1 MTQADDTP
9 PVPPRPEPQRPGAAA
24 GAAPRDAA
32 GPVTADPPHSRAVA
46 RAVRRTRRAMVAERT
61 LRCFWPLAA
70 LLAVVWSALAF
81 GLAERL
87 APRELAVLLAL
98 SAAGAGV
105 LAWRGVAAFRWPHLA
120 DARARVDATLPG
132 RPLAGLADRP
142 AANADDPGA
151 RMVWAAHR
159 RRLERAAAA
168 ARPVAADLRLAARDP
183 LALRLAA
190 LVVLLSALVFARGE
204 GAVTAVQGLVG
215 GGAAP
220 VAQGPSYEGWV
231 EPPDYT
237 GRPSVYLPEVAAGVP
252 LSLPVGSRVTLR
264 VYGTPDQFRLSEAVS
279 AQGGTRI
286 DATDAGVGTASFELA
301 HDGGVT
307 LERSGHPLAA
317 WTFVAEPDLP
327 PVIALDGA
335 IEAGPAGETR
345 LPFVAQDDHG
355 IASARAEIS
364 LDPDRADRRYGLA
377 IPPEPRPALTVDLP
391 LPMTGAG
398 RDVHEIMVED
408 FATHPFAGLP
418 VTIRL
423 TATDG
428 RGQVGAAAPIAAVL
442 PGRRFYDPVAAALVE
457 QRRDLLWSTGN
468 ARRVVEVLRAVT
480 WRADLEFGSARAYL
494 VVRTALRRLAEAT
507 EQGTVAAVRD
517 DVAGALWMA
526 ALLLEEGGLG
536 DAAQRLA
543 QAKERLQ
550 EALRSGADDQEIARL
565 MDELRQAT
573 RDYMEQMARE
583 AIERGES
590 QQAEAPPSGQTMTPD
605 QIQQLMDRVQE
616 LSEQGRKAEAEAL
629 LEMLQQMLE
638 NMEIQMTQG
647 QPGQGQQGQGQGQQ
661 GQGQQAMRGL
671 SDTLREQQGLA
682 DESFQQ
688 LQREFRE
695 SQQDGGGDQGQGQ
708 GQGQQG
714 RAPDG
719 PAPGRDELAR
729 RQEALRELLE
739 DLRKG
744 LPGAGGEGTEQALR
758 EAERNMGE
766 ASRGLEQGDTSGALD
781 RQSEAIDRLREGIR
795 ALGDEMRQA
804 EGQGAPQPGDGES
817 ASPRDTDPL
826 GRPLGARGGIGSGDE
841 MLPGADARARARQLL
856 DEIRRRSGEMGRP
869 EIELD
874 YLRRLLDQ
882 F

>member
-1 MTQADDTP
+1 MTQAKDTP
-9 PVPPRPEPQRPGAAA
+9 PVSTRPEPQPSGS
-24 GAAPRDAA
+24 AA
-32 GPVTADPPHSRAVA
+32 GPAPRGTTDLVAEDPPHTRAVSRAI
-46 RAVRRTRRAMVAERT
+46 RRTRRAMVAERI

-70 LLAVVWSALAF
+70 LLAIVWSALAF
-81 GLAERL
+81 GLAEMVAL
-87 APRELAVLLAL
+87 RELAALLAL
-98 SAAGAGV
+98 SAAGAGA
-105 LAWRGVAAFRWPHLA
+105 LAWRGLALFRWPHLA

-151 RMVWAAHR
+151 RLVWAAHR

-190 LVVLLSALVFARGE
+190 LVVLISALVFSRGE
-204 GAVTAVQGLVG
+204 GAVTAVQGALTG
-215 GGAAP
+215 GPASVAA
-220 VAQGPSYEGWV
+220 GPSYEGWI

-237 GRPSVYLPEVAAGVP
+237 GRPAVYLPEVASGAP

-264 VYGTPDQFRLSEAVS
+264 VYGVPDQFRLSEAVS

-286 DATDAGVGTASFELA
+286 DAAESGVGTASFELA
-301 HDGGVT
+301 RDGTVT
-307 LERSGHPLAA
+307 LERAGRPLAA
-317 WTFVAEPDLP
+317 WSFVAEPDLP

-345 LPFVAQDDHG
+345 LPFAAQDDHG
-355 IASARAEIS
+355 IAAARVEIS
-364 LDPDRADRRYGLA
+364 LDPGRADRRYGLA
-377 IPPEPRPALTVDLP
+377 VPPEPRPALTADLP

-408 FATHPFAGLP
+408 FSTHPFAGLP

-428 RGQVGAAAPIAAVL
+428 RGQIGAAAPIAAVL

-457 QRRDLLWSTGN
+457 QRRDLLWSTEN
-468 ARRVVEVLRAVT
+468 ARRVTAVLRAVT
-480 WRADLEFGSARAYL
+480 WKADTDFGSARAYL
-494 VVRTALRRLAEAT
+494 VVRTALRRLGDAVA
-507 EQGTVAAVRD
+507 QGTVADVRD
-517 DVAGALWMA
+517 EVAGALWMA

-550 EALRSGADDQEIARL
+550 EALRNGAEDQEIARL

-590 QQAEAPPSGQTMTPD
+590 QQAEATPPGQTMSQD

-638 NMEIQMTQG
+638 NMEMQMTQG
-647 QPGQGQQGQGQGQQ
+647 QPGQGQEGQ

-695 SQQDGGGDQGQGQ
+695 GQQGGGSNQGQGQ
-708 GQGQQG
+708 GQEG
-714 RAPDG
+714 RAPEG
-719 PAPGRDELAR
+719 SPPGREELAR
-729 RQEALRELLE
+729 RQEALRQLLE
-739 DLRKG
+739 DLREG
-744 LPGAGGEGTEQALR
+744 LPGAGGEGAEQALR

-781 RQSEAIDRLREGIR
+781 RQSEAIDRLREGMR

-804 EGQGAPQPGDGES
+804 EGQGTPQPGEGEG

-841 MLPGADARARARQLL
+841 MLPGADAGARARQLL
-856 DEIRRRSGEMGRP
+856 DEIRRRSGDMGRP

>member
-1 MTQADDTP
+1 MP
-9 PVPPRPEPQRPGAAA
+9 
-24 GAAPRDAA
+24 
-32 GPVTADPPHSRAVA
+32 
-46 RAVRRTRRAMVAERT
+46 
-61 LRCFWPLAA
+61 
-70 LLAVVWSALAF
+70 
-81 GLAERL
+81 
-87 APRELAVLLAL
+87 
-98 SAAGAGV
+98 
-105 LAWRGVAAFRWPHLA
+105 
-120 DARARVDATLPG
+120 RARVDATLPG

-480 WRADLEFGSARAYL
+480 WRADSEFGSARAYL

>member
-1 MTQADDTP
+1 MTQAQDTP
-9 PVPPRPEPQRPGAAA
+9 PVSTRPEPQRPGAAA
-24 GAAPRDAA
+24 GSDPRATSDLV
-32 GPVTADPPHSRAVA
+32 PEDPPHARAVA
-46 RAVRRTRRAMVAERT
+46 RAVRRTRRAMVAERL

-81 GLAERL
+81 GLAELVATRDL
-87 APRELAVLLAL
+87 AALLAL
-98 SAAGAGV
+98 SAAGAGA
-105 LAWRGVAAFRWPHLA
+105 LAWRGLALFRWPHLA

-151 RMVWAAHR
+151 RLVWAAHR

-190 LVVLLSALVFARGE
+190 LVVLFSALVFARGE
-204 GAVTAVQGLVG
+204 GAVTAVQGLTTG
-215 GGAAP
+215 GPAA
-220 VAQGPSYEGWV
+220 VAAGPSYEGWV

-237 GRPSVYLPEVAAGVP
+237 GRPAIYLPEVAAGAP
-252 LSLPVGSRVTLR
+252 LALPVGSRVTLR
-264 VYGTPDQFRLSEAVS
+264 VYGAPDQFRLSEAVS
-279 AQGGTRI
+279 AEGGTRL
-286 DATDAGVGTASFELA
+286 DPSGAGVGAASFELA
-301 HDGGVT
+301 RDGQVA
-307 LERSGHPLAA
+307 LERAGRPLAA

-355 IASARAEIS
+355 IAAARVEIS
-364 LDPDRADRRYGLA
+364 LDPERADRRYGLA
-377 IPPEPRPALTVDLP
+377 VPPEPRPALTADLP

-398 RDVHEIMVED
+398 REVREIMVED

-423 TATDG
+423 TATDA
-428 RGQVGAAAPIAAVL
+428 RGQIGAAAPIAAVL

-457 QRRDLLWSTGN
+457 QRRDLLWSTEN
-468 ARRVVEVLRAVT
+468 ARRVTAVLRAVT
-480 WRADLEFGSARAYL
+480 WKADTDFGSARAYL
-494 VVRTALRRLAEAT
+494 VVRTALRRLVDAT
-507 EQGTVAAVRD
+507 ERG
-517 DVAGALWMA
+517 DVAGVRDEVAAALWMA

-536 DAAQRLA
+536 DAAQRLT

-550 EALRSGADDQEIARL
+550 EALRNGADDQEVARL

-590 QQAEAPPSGQTMTPD
+590 QQAEATPPGQTMTQD
-605 QIQQLMDRVQE
+605 QLQQLMDRVQE

-638 NMEIQMTQG
+638 NMEMQMTQG
-647 QPGQGQQGQGQGQQ
+647 QPGEGRQGQGQ

-682 DESFQQ
+682 DESFRQ

-695 SQQDGGGDQGQGQ
+695 
-708 GQGQQG
+708 GQQG
-714 RAPDG
+714 GGEGRGQG
-719 PAPGRDELAR
+719 PGQEGGAAEEGTVPGREELAR
-729 RQEALRELLE
+729 RQEALRQLLE
-739 DLRKG
+739 DLRQG
-744 LPGAGGEGTEQALR
+744 LPGAGGAGAEQALR

-766 ASRGLEQGDTSGALD
+766 ASRGLERGDTAGALD
-781 RQSEAIDRLREGIR
+781 RQSEAIDRLREGMR

-804 EGQGAPQPGDGES
+804 EGQGAPQPGQGEG

-826 GRPLGARGGIGSGDE
+826 GRPLGARGGIGSGEE
-841 MLPGADARARARQLL
+841 MLPGADAGARARQLL

-874 YLRRLLDQ
+874 YLRRLLDR